1 MGVESISDV
10 CIVSGGIEWKSTQPN
25 NKINHSKE
33 KMCCLYHWSNCIN
46 EYD

>member
-1 MGVESISDV
+1 MGVESISEFD
-10 CIVSGGIEWKSTQPN
+10 IVSGGIEWKSTQPD